1 MNCTMNRNCNCS
13 GNTMSG
19 CGRSCNMSGGNRPN
33 NMSGFG
39 CSNNATQGC
48 GCSNNTTQSCGPSG
62 NICGCKKAGG
72 CGCMKT
78 DGCDIGTEH
87 VDHMAPGMCYVPW
100 QKWQNIYKP
109 ENALCAGTIF
119 QELDLA
125 FLGRRCRK

>member
-100 QKWQNIYKP
+100 QKLEDIYSP
-109 ENALCAGTIF
+109 EEGFARGTIF
-119 QELDLA
+119 AQLDKSYI
-125 FLGRRCRK
+125 GRKCK

>member
-48 GCSNNTTQSCGPSG
+48 GCSNNATQSCGPSG

-72 CGCMKT
+72 CGCMKN

-100 QKWQNIYKP
+100 QKWEDIYSP
-109 ENALCAGTIF
+109 EEGFARGTIF
-119 QELDLA
+119 AQLDKSYI
-125 FLGRRCRK
+125 GRKCK

>member
-78 DGCDIGTEH
+78 DGCNIGTEH

-100 QKWQNIYKP
+100 QKWEDIYSP
-109 ENALCAGTIF
+109 EEGFARGTIF
-119 QELDLA
+119 AQLDKSYI
-125 FLGRRCRK
+125 GRTCK

>member
-1 MNCTMNRNCNCS
+1 MNCTMDRNCNCS

-100 QKWQNIYKP
+100 QKWEDIYSP
-109 ENALCAGTIF
+109 EEGFARGTIF
-119 QELDLA
+119 AQLDKSYI
-125 FLGRRCRK
+125 GRKCK